1 MKKLDELKIS
11 QTPWHE
17 WHNRSGAVGVED
29 CNGGDIVQTDDVSS
43 YDIAFANALII
54 AAAPKLYKGLY
65 DAWHQTCMNPKI
77 KCKDCAF
84 NGLRCSE
91 WRAALAE
98 ASGEGAG
105 DGK

>member
-1 MKKLDELKIS
+1 MKKLDELNIS
-11 QTPWHE
+11 QTPWKCATNDCGE
-17 WHNRSGAVGVED
+17 FVGIL
-29 CNGGDIVQTDDVSS
+29 NGRGFYVAKFAYDVKPQDAS
-43 YDIAFANALII
+43 LT

-65 DAWHQTCMNPKI
+65 DAWHQTCLNPKT